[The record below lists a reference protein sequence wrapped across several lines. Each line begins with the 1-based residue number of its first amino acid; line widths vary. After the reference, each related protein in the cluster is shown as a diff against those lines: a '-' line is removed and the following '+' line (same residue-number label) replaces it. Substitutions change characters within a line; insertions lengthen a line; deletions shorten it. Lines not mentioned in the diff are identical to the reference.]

1 MTGVQTCA
9 LPIYPDKCQACEIR
23 EADPKEEWWLTYS
36 KSLKLCKR
44 CARMLAKRLP
54 AFAKEVGM
62 GKKRKARR
70 G

>member
-1 MTGVQTCA
+1 MTTD
-9 LPIYPDKCQACEIR
+9 PDKCQACEIR

-44 CARMLAKRLP
+44 CARMLAHRLP
-54 AFAKEVGM
+54 AIAKEVC
-62 GKKRKARR
+62 KARMKR